1 MPYRGTQSGLW
12 WRQRMDQHNILCKI
26 SSQIIVTTCQRP
38 AASDFLAAVY
48 SDLGEDGLQQFVL
61 SQHFILA
68 TAALAAGHSFCS
80 IIYTFNPGS
89 AAAGEVP
96 LRGYGQQ
103 FHGKLVCSDQIELG
117 SVWRI
122 TLSMMLISKPYGS
135 TMQYAKFKMKSV
147 IFQGDVGEVTQSV
160 AQDETKGGK

>member
-1 MPYRGTQSGLW
+1 MPYKRAHSRASGGG
-12 WRQRMDQHNILCKI
+12 
-26 SSQIIVTTCQRP
+26 SRP

-68 TAALAAGHSFCS
+68 TVALAAGHSFCS

-103 FHGKLVCSDQIELG
+103 FHGKL
-117 SVWRI
+117 
-122 TLSMMLISKPYGS
+122 KPYGS